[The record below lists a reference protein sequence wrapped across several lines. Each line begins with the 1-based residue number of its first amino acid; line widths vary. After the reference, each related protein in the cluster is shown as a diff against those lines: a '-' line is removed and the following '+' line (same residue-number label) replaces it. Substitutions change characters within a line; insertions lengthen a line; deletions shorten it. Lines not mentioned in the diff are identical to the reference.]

1 LNESQSC
8 KEEGIEEAPNKFK
21 NNNQIMKRIVYLT
34 FYFKPDLCA
43 GSFRNSPLAIEL
55 ARQAKLKKAVID
67 LYTTFPNRYNTF
79 KTKAPK
85 YEELGNLRIHRIKLP
100 SHKSGMIDQVL
111 SFSKFYWGVI
121 KMNSSKKADLVFASS
136 SRLFTAFLGY
146 KVAKKSKAPLF
157 LDIRDIFVDTMY
169 DVLKPSVF
177 NSIIISFLK
186 HIENKTFNYANH
198 INLISEGFKEYFL
211 KYKNKSFS
219 FFSNGIDIE
228 FLKNDNSL
236 NQIKKSNI
244 KLIVYAGNIGE
255 GQGLDKIVPQAAKN
269 LGNNFT
275 FLIYGDGGAKNK
287 LQKAIDNLKVK
298 NVILKDPISRFELKN
313 IYNTADYLFLH
324 LNNYS
329 AFKKVLPSK
338 IFELA
343 TYPKTIIAGVSGYS
357 AGFIKKEVTN
367 SFVFD
372 PCDVSSLVSFLKNDK
387 SLNKIDRI
395 KFKDKYRRSSINK
408 KMSTNIIKYL

>member
-1 LNESQSC
+1 
-8 KEEGIEEAPNKFK
+8 
-21 NNNQIMKRIVYLT
+21 MKRIVYLT
-34 FYFKPDLCA
+34 FYFTPDLCA
-43 GSFRNSPLAIEL
+43 GSFRNSSLAIEL
-55 ARQAKLKKAVID
+55 SRQAKFKNVFVD
-67 LYTTFPNRYNTF
+67 LYTTSPNRYSTF
-79 KTKAPK
+79 KTEALE
-85 YEELGNLRIHRIKLP
+85 YEELDNLRIHRIKLP

-111 SFSKFYWGVI
+111 SFSKFYWEVR
-121 KMNSSKKADLVFASS
+121 KMNSSKKVDLVFASS

-146 KVAKKSKAPLF
+146 KIAKKSKAPLF
-157 LDIRDIFVDTMY
+157 LDIRDIFVDTMS

-177 NSIIISFLK
+177 KPIIISFLK

-198 INLISEGFKEYFL
+198 INLISEGFKEYFS
-211 KYKNKSFS
+211 KFKNKSFS
-219 FFSNGIDIE
+219 FFSNGIDNE

-236 NQIKKSNI
+236 NQIKNGNT

-255 GQGLDKIVPQAAKN
+255 GQGLDKIVPQAAKK

-287 LQKAIDNLKVK
+287 LQKEIDNLKIE
-298 NVILKDPISRFELKN
+298 NVILKDPVSRFELKS

-343 TYPKTIIAGVSGYS
+343 AYPKTIIAGVSGYS
-357 AGFIKKEVTN
+357 AGFIKKEVHN
-367 SFVFD
+367 SYVFN
-372 PCDVSSLVSFLKNDK
+372 PCDIRSLVGFLENDK
-387 SLNKIDRI
+387 TSSDFDRERFKS
-395 KFKDKYRRSSINK
+395 KFSRSTINK
-408 KMSTNIIKYL
+408 QLSANIINYI